1 MVTDDIG
8 KTSLTG
14 STVVE
19 DWGMLPRKNTFCFAK
34 MIARKRI
41 SIIARKA
48 EFAGCSW
55 LINGNLKHK
64 SV

>member
-1 MVTDDIG
+1 MVTDDID

-14 STVVE
+14 STVE

-34 MIARKRI
+34 MMARKRI

-55 LINGNLKHK
+55 LINGNVKHI